1 MRLLILLGK
10 LYFMVQEQGEK
21 KMSSTYDALNVRTT
35 EEILKN
41 NVYDLQEQLT
51 YANKRV
57 ASLTDTLRSIIS
69 VQEDLDYHLQGIE
82 IYINDI
88 RKLINEK

>member
-1 MRLLILLGK
+1 
-10 LYFMVQEQGEK
+10 MVQEQGEK

-51 YANKRV
+51 HANKRV

-88 RKLINEK
+88 RKLIDERV

>member
-1 MRLLILLGK
+1 
-10 LYFMVQEQGEK
+10 
-21 KMSSTYDALNVRTT
+21 MSSHHDNLKIMDT

-51 YANKRV
+51 HANKRV

>member
-1 MRLLILLGK
+1 
-10 LYFMVQEQGEK
+10 
-21 KMSSTYDALNVRTT
+21 MSSHHDNLKIMDT
-35 EEILKN
+35 EELLKN

>member
-1 MRLLILLGK
+1 
-10 LYFMVQEQGEK
+10 
-21 KMSSTYDALNVRTT
+21 MSSHHDNLKIMDT
-35 EEILKN
+35 EELLKN

-88 RKLINEK
+88 RKLINERV

>member
-1 MRLLILLGK
+1 
-10 LYFMVQEQGEK
+10 
-21 KMSSTYDALNVRTT
+21 MSSHHDNLKIMDT
-35 EEILKN
+35 EELLKN

-88 RKLINEK
+88 RKLIDERV